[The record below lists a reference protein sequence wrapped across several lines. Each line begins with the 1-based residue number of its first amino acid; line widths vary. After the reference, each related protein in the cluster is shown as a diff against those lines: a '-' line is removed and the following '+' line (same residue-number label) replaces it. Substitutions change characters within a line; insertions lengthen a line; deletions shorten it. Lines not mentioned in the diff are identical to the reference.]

1 MPARCHNTIIKE
13 HDRRS
18 TRTLEFVHV
27 VQCPRPGGRRA
38 TMHALSTS
46 IYIYL
51 SVPDYLYAI
60 ANQYDARPGCMRLLA
75 TRASTSILNARK
87 GLTWNPR
94 AAAMSDA

>member
-1 MPARCHNTIIKE
+1 
-13 HDRRS
+13 
-18 TRTLEFVHV
+18 
-27 VQCPRPGGRRA
+27 
-38 TMHALSTS
+38 MHYLLV
-46 IYIYL
+46 YIYL

-87 GLTWNPR
+87 GPTWNPR